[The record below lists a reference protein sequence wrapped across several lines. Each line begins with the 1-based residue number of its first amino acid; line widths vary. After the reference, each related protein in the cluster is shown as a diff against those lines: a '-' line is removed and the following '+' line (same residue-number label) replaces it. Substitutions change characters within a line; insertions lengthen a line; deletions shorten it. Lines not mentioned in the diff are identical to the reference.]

1 VANNIQLEVKA
12 DSFRTNQGIGTK
24 DPVRLRSLLSHLNV
38 ITIYKPLSGNFSG
51 MAIKI
56 NDDKNEPIRFML
68 INSSHS
74 IGKQHFTIC
83 HELYHLYIQDKFTSM
98 SCQTGRYDKKDKEEY
113 NADVFASYLLLPEYG
128 VKSLI
133 PLEELRK
140 DKIKLQT
147 VIKLEQYFSCSRSAI
162 LYRLKELS
170 IITSKKYNEY
180 KDNVKRSAIQHGYSK
195 SLYEPGNQNL
205 AIGDYG
211 TLARLLYEK
220 EKISQ
225 TKYLSLLL
233 ELGMNAEEVENL
245 FDGQ

>member
-1 VANNIQLEVKA
+1 MLTNIQLEVKA
-12 DSFRTNQGIGTK
+12 DRFRSQHGVGSK
-24 DPVRLRSLLSHLNV
+24 DPVRLKSLLSQLNV

-56 NDDKNEPIRFML
+56 DDGTQEPIRFML
-68 INSSHS
+68 INSDHS

-83 HELYHLYIQDKFTSM
+83 HELYHLYIQEAFSSQ
-98 SCQTGRYDKKDKEEY
+98 SCHTGTYDKRDKEEY
-113 NADVFASYLLLPEYG
+113 NADVFASYLLLPEFG

-133 PLEELRK
+133 PHIELKK
-140 DKIKLQT
+140 DKITLQT
-147 VIKLEQYFSCSRSAI
+147 VIKLEQFFSCSRSAM

-170 IITSKKYNEY
+170 IISSKKHNEY

-211 TLARLLYEK
+211 SLARVLYES
-220 EKISQ
+220 EKISE
-225 TKYLSLLL
+225 TNYLTLLL
-233 ELGMNAEEVENL
+233 DLGMNADEVENL
-245 FDGQ
+245 FDGK